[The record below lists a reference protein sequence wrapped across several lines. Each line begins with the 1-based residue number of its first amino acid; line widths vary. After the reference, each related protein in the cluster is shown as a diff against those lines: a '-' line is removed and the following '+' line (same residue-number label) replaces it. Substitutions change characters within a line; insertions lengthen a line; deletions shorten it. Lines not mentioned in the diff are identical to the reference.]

1 MDYKLEDIKVL
12 YEDKAMIVVVKPSG
26 MASQPDPSGNQDMLT
41 LLNSKYHDVF
51 LVHRLDTATG
61 GVMVYARGKQSA
73 GILSNEVQD
82 HLSFKKTYLVVLDKK
97 PEEDESELVDYLYH
111 DKRQNKSFVV
121 KSDRKGSKEA
131 RLIYRVISINESG
144 NALVE
149 VRLLTGRSHQIRVQ
163 FASRRTPVFG
173 DGKYGSRCKM
183 KGFALWSYKA
193 SIKHP
198 FTKKL
203 IECECEPEYSLSPW
217 SSFKK

>member
-1 MDYKLEDIKVL
+1 MDYELEDINIL
-12 YEDKAMIVVVKPSG
+12 YEDKAMVVVVKPCG
-26 MASQPDPSGNQDMLT
+26 MASQPDPSGNKDMLT

-61 GVMVYARGKQSA
+61 GVMVYARGKQAA
-73 GILSNEVQD
+73 GVLSNEVQD
-82 HLSFKKTYLVVLDKK
+82 HECFRKTYLVVLDKK
-97 PEEDESELVDYLYH
+97 PELDEGELVDYLYH

-131 RLIYRVISINESG
+131 RLIYKVLATNENG

-163 FASRRTPVFG
+163 FASRKTPVYG

-183 KGFALWSYKA
+183 KGFALWSYKS

-198 FTKKL
+198 FTKKT
-203 IECECEPEYSLSPW
+203 IECECEPDYASMPW